1 MDKNL
6 KIIKDIVGT
15 KAAENNVTIEK
26 IILFGS
32 RAGKNYDEFSD
43 YDILIVAGAEI
54 TPEKKLVL
62 FKDINNSLASEMIPS
77 DIIIRTKNE
86 YGALSANIGTL
97 AFEAEK
103 EGVLL

>member
-1 MDKNL
+1 MDRNL
-6 KIIKDIVGT
+6 RIIKDTVRA
-15 KAAENNVTIEK
+15 KAAENNVAVEK

-43 YDILIVAGAEI
+43 YDILVVAGAEI
-54 TPEKKLVL
+54 SPEKKFIL
-62 FKDINNSLASEMIPS
+62 FKNINNALAGAMIPS
-77 DIIIRTKNE
+77 DIIIRTQNE
-86 YGALSANIGTL
+86 YRVLSASVGTL